1 MINYIVEASV
11 CLACFYSIYWL
22 FLRREKLL
30 SLNRFYLL
38 STAIISLIIPLL
50 SFDIGLN
57 LFSPASTTGQPALIQ
72 GGLNSAEVTGQ
83 SPIVS
88 IGLIYTIGLGIA
100 MVLLVVKFVYAKR
113 RIGKKISLKAKPI
126 EITETEGLGA
136 YSFLNTIFIGKELS
150 KNSELKEH
158 IIAHESAH
166 IEGMHSL
173 DLFFFEVL
181 KCVFWFNP
189 FSYLYARSIKLQHE
203 YIADQHALEMTT
215 PASYQRS
222 LLELTLSQVN
232 SSLIS
237 NFNEHPIETRLKMIQ
252 KLNSNVMKKF
262 KTLFALP
269 VLALLVIG
277 FACTETAEP
286 EAELL
291 DIIEEVPA
299 GSGIVSPLTDRML
312 TIIDSMRVIKGNA
325 SGISRYEVK
334 SHFDGAIVEYEERE
348 IELTEI
354 DKARFILKSLEEAK
368 GNKANV
374 FAEYIDESAPN
385 LKRDLHE
392 SYKRSYNTFV
402 ERLPEDESS
411 KKAKEALEVIVERKD
426 GRKN

>member
-38 STAIISLIIPLL
+38 ITALISLAIPLL
-50 SFDIGLN
+50 SIDIGLS
-57 LFSPASTTGQPALIQ
+57 LFSTPNSQATFVESSMGQVEAV
-72 GGLNSAEVTGQ
+72 SQ
-83 SPIVS
+83 SPLLS
-88 IGLIYTIGLGIA
+88 IGLIYKVGLGVA
-100 MVLLVVKFVYAKR
+100 MLLLAIKFIYARK

-126 EITETEGLGA
+126 EIAETEGLGA
-136 YSFLNTIFIGKELS
+136 YSFLNTIFIGKELG
-150 KNSELKEH
+150 KNPELKAH

-189 FSYLYARSIKLQHE
+189 FSYLYGKSIKLQHE
-203 YIADQHALEMTT
+203 YIADQHALEMTN
-215 PASYQRS
+215 PVSYQKS

-237 NFNEHPIETRLKMIQ
+237 NFNEHPIETRIKMIQ

-269 VLALLVIG
+269 VLALLVIA

-286 EAELL
+286 ESELL

-299 GSGIVSPLTDRML
+299 SA
-312 TIIDSMRVIKGNA
+312 N
-325 SGISRYEVK
+325 
-334 SHFDGAIVEYEERE
+334 
-348 IELTEI
+348 EI
-354 DKARFILKSLEEAK
+354 DPANDKILMIVDSLRAIEGKFEYGFKFKTEAHFEGDDIEKEVYEIPFYEIRKARAIFKEQEESK
-368 GNKANV
+368 DGNV
-374 FAEYIDESAPN
+374 FVEYIDEQDPN
-385 LKRDLHE
+385 LHKDLVKT
-392 SYKRSYNTFV
+392 YKKGYNSFI
-402 ERLPEDESS
+402 DESTAD
-411 KKAKEALEVIVERKD
+411 KKATELRKAYELKVEKKD
-426 GRKN
+426 QRKN

>member
-38 STAIISLIIPLL
+38 TTAAISLVIPLL
-50 SFDIGLN
+50 SFDIGLS
-57 LFSPASTTGQPALIQ
+57 LFSTPTGQPALVQQ
-72 GGLNSAEVTGQ
+72 GVNSVETISQ
-83 SPIVS
+83 SPVLS
-88 IGLIYTIGLGIA
+88 IGLIYKIGLGIA
-100 MVLLVVKFVYAKR
+100 LLLLGAKFMYAKK
-113 RIGKKISLKAKPI
+113 RIGKRISLKAKPI
-126 EITETEGLGA
+126 EIAETEGLGA
-136 YSFLNTIFIGKELS
+136 YSFLNTIFIGKELG
-150 KNSELKEH
+150 KNSELKQH

-189 FSYLYARSIKLQHE
+189 FSYLYAKSIKLQHE
-203 YIADQHALEMTT
+203 FIADQHALEMTN

-269 VLALLVIG
+269 VLALLVIA

-286 EAELL
+286 ESELL
-291 DIIEEVPA
+291 DIIEEVPISA
-299 GSGIVSPLTDRML
+299 SEVDPVSDKVLMIV
-312 TIIDSMRVIKGNA
+312 DSLRAIEGKAKYGFKFKTEA
-325 SGISRYEVK
+325 
-334 SHFDGAIVEYEERE
+334 HFEEGDIEKQEFE
-348 IELTEI
+348 IPVFEI
-354 DKARFILKSLEEAK
+354 RKARAIYKELEEAK
-368 GNKANV
+368 DGNV
-374 FAEYIDESAPN
+374 FVEYIDEQDPN
-385 LKRDLHE
+385 LHKDLTKT
-392 SYKRSYNTFV
+392 YKRAYNSFI
-402 ERLPEDESS
+402 DESMDD
-411 KKAKEALEVIVERKD
+411 KKLIERKKDFEFRVKQKD
-426 GRKN
+426 GQKN